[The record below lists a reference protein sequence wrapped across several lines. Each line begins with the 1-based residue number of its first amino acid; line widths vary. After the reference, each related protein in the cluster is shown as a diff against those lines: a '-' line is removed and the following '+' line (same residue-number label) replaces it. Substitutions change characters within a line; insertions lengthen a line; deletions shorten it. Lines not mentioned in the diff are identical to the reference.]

1 MQPSNNQPAYGPG
14 ANSNGLLERLRNY
27 LPPDL
32 DAPFLALVFVV
43 PIFAA
48 LLMARGAL
56 GIGLAIAALVVVG
69 LIGTVLVRRMPIESL
84 AAWLM
89 IPVILFFPPS
99 KSQLGGLPSINSI
112 RTFDIL
118 LLIGVL
124 YLNRS
129 RDDLERPSLRTWV
142 FRGLNVLLILITGV
156 SALIYNDATSDAWGT
171 WQTGPFLILAAGF
184 LASFLGSPKTL
195 LEKMS
200 EVARPMAFILCAI
213 AIFEYT
219 TNSSIYGLQFRSN
232 GFDRRPPGPFLAAEV
247 LGYMFSVLAALIIFH
262 KRQIK
267 APGSGL
273 VNNLALLAC
282 LVGAVLTFFRS
293 SWLSVIVVLAM
304 DFILHLPTRRQV
316 GRWIPWIPLI
326 MPVLAVLALTTG
338 YVLSSSSAA
347 FDDNPF
353 INAIF
358 ERTSGDNAQN
368 SAGNRDSFARSAYKM
383 IGFAPITGVG
393 FNQYPIN
400 LFRFLPEDIDAE
412 QFVTVFQSVDSTTV
426 NGNVAHNSFVQLAA
440 ECGIPTAIILVL
452 LVAYPAAALFRQRHR
467 PNQREYFALAMTLLA
482 GLFTSYMSQS
492 MFYYG
497 GLALLWSSLAFGAL
511 VRRADDEPAWSWDN
525 VNMPLMPVMEGPE
538 EKITRA

>member
-1 MQPSNNQPAYGPG
+1 MQPSHKAYGPDTG
-14 ANSNGLLERLRNY
+14 GPGWLERLRNY

-43 PIFAA
+43 PVFAA

-56 GIGLAIAALVVVG
+56 GMGLAIAALVVVG
-69 LIGTVLVRRMPIESL
+69 LVGTVLVRRMAIESL

-89 IPVILFFPPS
+89 IPVILLFPPS

-124 YLNRS
+124 LLNRS

-142 FRGLNVLLILITGV
+142 FRGLSVVLILVTGA
-156 SALIYNDATSDAWGT
+156 SALIYNDTTSDALGT
-171 WQTGPFLILAAGF
+171 WQTGPFLVLAAGF

-200 EVARPMAFILCAI
+200 EIARPMAFLLCALTV
-213 AIFEYT
+213 FEYM
-219 TNSSIYGLQFRSN
+219 TNSSIYGFYFRSN

-247 LGYMFSVLAALIIFH
+247 LGYMFSVLAALILFH
-262 KRQIK
+262 KRQLK
-267 APGSGL
+267 APRSGF
-273 VNNLALLAC
+273 VNNMALIAC
-282 LVGAVLTFFRS
+282 VVGAFLTFFRS
-293 SWLSVIVVLAM
+293 SWSSILAVLLI
-304 DFILHLPTRRQV
+304 DFLLHLPTRRQV
-316 GRWIPWIPLI
+316 GRMIPWIPFML
-326 MPVLAVLALTTG
+326 PVFAVIAVTTG
-338 YVLSSSSAA
+338 YVLSSSSTVL
-347 FDDNPF
+347 DNNPF
-353 INAIF
+353 IDAIF
-358 ERTSGDNAQN
+358 ERTNGDNSQN

-383 IGFAPITGVG
+383 IGYAPITGVG
-393 FNQYPIN
+393 FNQFPIN
-400 LFRFLPEDIDAE
+400 LFRFLPEDIDAD
-412 QFVTVFQSVDSTTV
+412 QFVTVFQNVDATTV

-440 ECGIPTAIILVL
+440 ECGIPTAIVLIL
-452 LVAYPAAALFRQRHR
+452 LVIYPAAALFRQRNR
-467 PNQREYFALAMTLLA
+467 PNQKEYFALAMTLLA

-497 GLALLWSSLAFGAL
+497 ALALLWSSLAFGAL
-511 VRRADDEPAWSWDN
+511 VRRADDEPSWNWDG
-525 VNMPLMPVMEGPE
+525 VNMPLMPVMETPE

>member
-1 MQPSNNQPAYGPG
+1 MQPSNKSAYGPDAPDAG
-14 ANSNGLLERLRNY
+14 WLERLRNY

-43 PIFAA
+43 PIFAT

-56 GIGLAIAALVVVG
+56 GMGLAIAALVVVG
-69 LIGTVLVRRMPIESL
+69 LVGTVLVRRMPIESL

-89 IPVILFFPPS
+89 IPVILLFPPS
-99 KSQLGGLPSINSI
+99 KSQFGGLPSINSI

-142 FRGLNVLLILITGV
+142 FRGLSLLLVLITGA
-156 SALIYNDATSDAWGT
+156 SALIYNDLTSDSWGT
-171 WQTGPFLILAAGF
+171 WQTGPLLVLAAGF
-184 LASFLGSPKTL
+184 LGSFLGSPKTL

-200 EVARPMAFILCAI
+200 EIARPLAFMLCAV

-219 TNSSIYGLQFRSN
+219 TNSSIYGLAFRSL

-247 LGYMFSVLAALIIFH
+247 LGYMFSVLAALILFH
-262 KRQIK
+262 KRQVK
-267 APGSGL
+267 APGSAL
-273 VNNLALLAC
+273 VNNLALVAC

-293 SWLSVIVVLAM
+293 SWLSVLAVLLI
-304 DFILHLPTRRQV
+304 DFLLHLPSRRQV
-316 GRWIPWIPLI
+316 GRLIPWIPFLL
-326 MPVLAVLALTTG
+326 PLVAVLAVTTS
-338 YVLSSSSAA
+338 YVLSSSGIAL
-347 FDDNPF
+347 DDNPF
-353 INAIF
+353 IDAIF
-358 ERTSGDNAQN
+358 ERTNGDSSQN
-368 SAGNRDSFARSAYKM
+368 SAGNRDSFARSAYRM
-383 IGFAPITGVG
+383 IEYAPLTGVG
-393 FNQYPIN
+393 FNQFPIN
-400 LFRFLPEDIDAE
+400 LYRFLPEDIDAD
-412 QFVTVFQSVDSTTV
+412 QFQTVFQSVDSTTA

-440 ECGIPTAIILVL
+440 ECGIPTAIILIALVL
-452 LVAYPAAALFRQRHR
+452 YPAASLFRQRNR
-467 PNQREYFALAMTLLA
+467 PNQKEYFALAMTLLA

-497 GLALLWSSLAFGAL
+497 ALALLWSSLAFGAL
-511 VRRADDEPAWSWDN
+511 VRRADDEPSWNWDG
-525 VNMPLMPVMEGPE
+525 VDMPLMPVMETPE

>member
-1 MQPSNNQPAYGPG
+1 MQPSSKGYGPG
-14 ANSNGLLERLRNY
+14 SSGSAWLERLRNA
-27 LPPDL
+27 LPADL

-43 PIFAA
+43 PVFAA

-56 GIGLAIAALVVVG
+56 GMGLAIAALVVVG

-89 IPVILFFPPS
+89 IPVVLLFPPS
-99 KSQLGGLPSINSI
+99 KSQIGGLPSINSI
-112 RTFDIL
+112 RLFDIL

-129 RDDLERPSLRTWV
+129 RDDLERPTLRTWA
-142 FRGLNVLLILITGV
+142 FRGLSLALILFTGA
-156 SALIYNDATSDAWGT
+156 SALVFNDTISDSWGM

-184 LASFLGSPKTL
+184 LSTFLGSPKTL

-200 EVARPMAFILCAI
+200 TVARPLAFMLCAL
-213 AIFEYT
+213 ALFEYT
-219 TNSSIYGLQFRSN
+219 TNSSIYGFTFRSN
-232 GFDRRPPGPFLAAEV
+232 GLDRRPPGPFQAAEV
-247 LGYMFSVLAALIIFH
+247 LGYMFSVLAALILFH
-262 KRQIK
+262 KRQVK

-273 VNNLALLAC
+273 VNNLALVAC
-282 LVGAVLTFFRS
+282 LVGAILTFFRS
-293 SWLSVIVVLAM
+293 SWLSVIVVLLA
-304 DFILHLPTRRQV
+304 DFVLHPPTRRQV
-316 GRWIPWIPLI
+316 GRFIPWIPFLV
-326 MPVLAVLALTTG
+326 PFVAVVVVVTSFG
-338 YVLSSSSAA
+338 LSSSGAV
-347 FDDNPF
+347 DDNPF
-353 INAIF
+353 LDAIF

-383 IGFAPITGVG
+383 IEFNPWTGVG
-393 FNQYPIN
+393 FNQFPIN

-440 ECGIPTAIILVL
+440 ECGIPTAVVLFL
-452 LVAYPAAALFRQRHR
+452 LVAYPAAALFRQRNR
-467 PNQREYFALAMTLLA
+467 ANQREYFALAVTLLA

-497 GLALLWSSLAFGAL
+497 GLALVWSSLAFGAL
-511 VRRADDEPAWSWDN
+511 VRRADDEPAWGWDD
-525 VNMPLMPVMEGPE
+525 VNMPLMPVMETPE
-538 EKITRA
+538 LPST

>member
-1 MQPSNNQPAYGPG
+1 MATNNQPAYGPG
-14 ANSNGLLERLRNY
+14 ASGTGWLERLRNY
-27 LPPDL
+27 LPPDM

-69 LIGTVLVRRMPIESL
+69 LVGTVLVRRMPIESL

-89 IPVILFFPPS
+89 IPVILLFPPS

-112 RTFDIL
+112 RTFDVL

-129 RDDLERPSLRTWV
+129 RDDLERPSLRTWL
-142 FRGLNVLLILITGV
+142 FRGLSLLLVLITGA
-156 SALIYNDATSDAWGT
+156 SALIYNDSVSDSWGT

-195 LEKMS
+195 LEKMA
-200 EVARPMAFILCAI
+200 EVARPLAFILCAI
-213 AIFEYT
+213 SLFEYLS
-219 TNSSIYGLQFRSN
+219 NSSIYGVAFRSN
-232 GFDRRPPGPFLAAEV
+232 GFDRRPPGPFGAAEV
-247 LGYMFSVLAALIIFH
+247 LGYMFSVLAALILFH

-273 VNNLALLAC
+273 VNNMALIAC

-293 SWLSVIVVLAM
+293 SWLSVIAVLVVDLL
-304 DFILHLPTRRQV
+304 LHLPTRRQI
-316 GRWIPWIPLI
+316 GRMIPWIPFLL
-326 MPVLAVLALTTG
+326 PLVAVFALTIG
-338 YVLSSSSAA
+338 YAISSSSSAL
-347 FDDNPF
+347 DNNPF
-353 INAIF
+353 IDAIF
-358 ERTSGDNAQN
+358 ERTNGDNAQN

-383 IGFAPITGVG
+383 IEYAPITGVG
-393 FNQYPIN
+393 FNQFPIN
-400 LFRFLPEDIDAE
+400 LFRFLPEDIDAD

-440 ECGIPTAIILVL
+440 ECGLPTALVL
-452 LVAYPAAALFRQRHR
+452 IALVLYPALSLFRQRNR
-467 PNQREYFALAMTLLA
+467 PNQREFFGLAMTLLA
-482 GLFTSYMSQS
+482 GVFTSYMSQS

-511 VRRADDEPAWSWDN
+511 VRRADDEPAWNWDG
-525 VNMPLMPVMEGPE
+525 VNMPLMPVMETPE

>member
-1 MQPSNNQPAYGPG
+1 MQPSNKSAYGPDAPG
-14 ANSNGLLERLRNY
+14 SGWLERLRNY

-43 PIFAA
+43 PIFAT

-56 GIGLAIAALVVVG
+56 GMGLAIAALVVVG
-69 LIGTVLVRRMPIESL
+69 LVGTVLVRRMPIESL

-89 IPVILFFPPS
+89 IPVILLFPPS
-99 KSQLGGLPSINSI
+99 KSQFGGLPSINSI

-142 FRGLNVLLILITGV
+142 FRGLSVLLILITGA
-156 SALIYNDATSDAWGT
+156 SALIYNDLTSDSWGT
-171 WQTGPFLILAAGF
+171 WQTGPLLVLAAGF
-184 LASFLGSPKTL
+184 LGSFLGSPKTL

-200 EVARPMAFILCAI
+200 EIARPVAFLLCAV
-213 AIFEYT
+213 AVFEYT
-219 TNSSIYGLQFRSN
+219 TNSSIYGLYFRSI

-247 LGYMFSVLAALIIFH
+247 LGYMFSVLAALILFH
-262 KRQIK
+262 KRQVK

-273 VNNLALLAC
+273 VNNLALVAC

-293 SWLSVIVVLAM
+293 SWLSVLAVLLI
-304 DFILHLPTRRQV
+304 DFLLHLPSRRQV
-316 GRWIPWIPLI
+316 GRLVPWIPFLL
-326 MPVLAVLALTTG
+326 PLVAVLAVTTG
-338 YVLSSSSAA
+338 YIISSSGRAL
-347 FDDNPF
+347 DDNPF
-353 INAIF
+353 IDAIF
-358 ERTSGDNAQN
+358 ERTNGDSSQN
-368 SAGNRDSFARSAYKM
+368 SAGNRDSFARSAYRM
-383 IGFAPITGVG
+383 IEFSPLTGVG
-393 FNQYPIN
+393 FNQFPIN
-400 LFRFLPEDIDAE
+400 LYRFLPEDIDAD
-412 QFVTVFQSVDSTTV
+412 QFVTVFQSVDSTTA

-440 ECGIPTAIILVL
+440 ECGIPTAIILIALVL
-452 LVAYPAAALFRQRHR
+452 YPAAALFRQRNR
-467 PNQREYFALAMTLLA
+467 PNQKEYFALAMTLLA

-497 GLALLWSSLAFGAL
+497 ALALLWSSLAFGAL
-511 VRRADDEPAWSWDN
+511 VRRADDEPSWNWDG
-525 VNMPLMPVMEGPE
+525 VNMPLMPVMETPE

>member
-1 MQPSNNQPAYGPG
+1 MATNNQPAYGPG
-14 ANSNGLLERLRNY
+14 PSGTGWRERLRNY
-27 LPPDL
+27 LPPDM

-69 LIGTVLVRRMPIESL
+69 LVGTVLVRRMPIESL

-89 IPVILFFPPS
+89 IPVILLFPPS

-112 RTFDIL
+112 RTFDVL

-124 YLNRS
+124 YFNRS
-129 RDDLERPSLRTWV
+129 RDDLERPSLRTWL
-142 FRGLNVLLILITGV
+142 FRGLSLLLVLITGA
-156 SALIYNDATSDAWGT
+156 SALIYNDNVSDSWGT

-195 LEKMS
+195 LEKMA
-200 EVARPMAFILCAI
+200 EVARPLAFILCGI
-213 AIFEYT
+213 ALFEYT
-219 TNSSIYGLQFRSN
+219 TNSSIYGLVFRSN

-247 LGYMFSVLAALIIFH
+247 LGYMFSVLAALVLFH

-273 VNNLALLAC
+273 VNNTALIAC

-293 SWLSVIVVLAM
+293 SWLSVLAVFAI
-304 DFILHLPTRRQV
+304 DFLLHLPTRRQV
-316 GRWIPWIPLI
+316 GRLIPWIPFLLPI
-326 MPVLAVLALTTG
+326 MAVSALTVG
-338 YVLSSSSAA
+338 YVLSSSSSAL
-347 FDDNPF
+347 DNNPF
-353 INAIF
+353 VDAIF

-383 IGFAPITGVG
+383 IAYAPITGVG
-393 FNQYPIN
+393 FNQFPIN
-400 LFRFLPEDIDAE
+400 LFRFLPEDIDAD

-440 ECGIPTAIILVL
+440 ECGVPTALVL
-452 LVAYPAAALFRQRHR
+452 IALVLYPAASLFRQRNR
-467 PNQREYFALAMTLLA
+467 PNQREFFALAMTLLA
-482 GLFTSYMSQS
+482 GVFTSYMSQS

-511 VRRADDEPAWSWDN
+511 VRRADDEPAWNWDG
-525 VNMPLMPVMEGPE
+525 VNMPLMPVMETPE